1 MQRVGHNILSEVL
14 STDFDSV
21 LHTAND
27 LLSHYH
33 DDTLSATKGV
43 DSNRVKHAVSIKGH
57 FQIFSSMANN
67 KDSWG

>member
-1 MQRVGHNILSEVL
+1 MSEVL

-33 DDTLSATKGV
+33 DDTLSQLKAYIV
-43 DSNRVKHAVSIKGH
+43 IV
-57 FQIFSSMANN
+57 
-67 KDSWG
+67 